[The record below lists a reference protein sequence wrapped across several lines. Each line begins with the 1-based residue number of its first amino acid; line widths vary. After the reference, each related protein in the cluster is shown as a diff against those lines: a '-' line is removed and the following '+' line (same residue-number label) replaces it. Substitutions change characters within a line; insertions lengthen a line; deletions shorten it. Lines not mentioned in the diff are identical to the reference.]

1 MEGSRFHKEIH
12 TREAAPA
19 GRASEG
25 GGGLSLRVSGVG
37 QILRL
42 GEAPVSVGSAGDND
56 LVLKDPFV
64 SRRHAILRR
73 EQGRLWLRDRGSR
86 NGTWVNDVRVE
97 RCQVGEGARIVVGC
111 TALVVERRASAAA
124 SRAGA
129 APPGETR
136 LVAGHELMQR
146 VLKQVERLG
155 PRPMPVLV
163 QGETGTGKE
172 LVARA
177 LHLASPRRLGSLEPI
192 NCAAIPRE
200 LAESELFGHEKGA
213 FTGATARRPGAFE
226 RASGGTLF
234 LDEVGEMP
242 LALQPKLLRVL
253 EDGQVQRVG
262 ATRRVE
268 VDVRA
273 VAATHRDLAA
283 EARRG
288 AFRQDLYH
296 RLAVGI
302 ITLPPLRQR
311 AEDIPALVEH
321 FVARLMG
328 GGPPLVLDS
337 AALALL
343 REHPWPGNV
352 RQLQGALQR
361 AAAEAGPRLGASD
374 FYFLQEQP
382 SQPPARAGEGQVRY
396 AGRPFE
402 EVRREIFL
410 ATVARFGGN
419 RSAAATALGIP
430 KSTFHD
436 QLRALEREG
445 GV

>member
-1 MEGSRFHKEIH
+1 MAGSSLHKEIF

-19 GRASEG
+19 GMACERG
-25 GGGLSLRVSGVG
+25 GALILRVSAGPTV
-37 QILRL
+37 RL
-42 GEAPVSVGSAGDND
+42 GVAPVRVGSARDND

-64 SRRHAILRR
+64 SRRHAVFRR
-73 EQGRLWLRDRGSR
+73 EEGRLWLRDRGSR

-97 RCQVGEGARIVVGC
+97 RCQVAEGARVVVGC
-111 TALVVERRASAAA
+111 TALVVERAATGSGA
-124 SRAGA
+124 GKGA
-129 APPGETR
+129 ALAGGSR
-136 LVAGHELMQR
+136 LVAGHALMQR
-146 VLKQVERLG
+146 MLRQVERLG
-155 PRPMPVLV
+155 PRDMPVLV

-177 LHLASPRRLGSLEPI
+177 IHQASPRRLGSLEPL
-192 NCAAIPRE
+192 NCAAIPRD

-213 FTGATARRPGAFE
+213 FTGATSRRTGAFE

-242 LALQPKLLRVL
+242 LSLQPKLLRVL

-262 ATRRVE
+262 ATRRVA
-268 VDVRA
+268 VDVRV

-283 EARRG
+283 EANGG

-302 ITLPPLRQR
+302 ISLPPLRRR

-321 FVARLMG
+321 FLKRLG
-328 GGPPLVLDS
+328 GGGALPMPDS
-337 AALALL
+337 AALDLL
-343 REHPWPGNV
+343 GEHPWPGNV

-361 AAAEAGPRLGASD
+361 AVAEAGPRLGADD
-374 FYFLQEQP
+374 FYFLNEQP
-382 SQPPARAGEGQVRY
+382 SRPPSRAGEGQVRY

-402 EVRREIFL
+402 EVRREVYL

-419 RSAAATALGIP
+419 RSAAAAALGIP

-436 QLRALEREG
+436 QLRAMAQEEG
-445 GV
+445 L